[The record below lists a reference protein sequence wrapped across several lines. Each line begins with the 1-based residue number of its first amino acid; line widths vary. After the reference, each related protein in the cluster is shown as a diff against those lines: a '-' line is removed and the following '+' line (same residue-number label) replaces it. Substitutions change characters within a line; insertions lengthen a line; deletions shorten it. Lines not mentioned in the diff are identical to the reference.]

1 MSIVAAV
8 DGTTEADPVVETGF
22 DLASA
27 YDTELHVLHCVTQSE
42 FEERKATV
50 ERVGSFDGYSKSQ
63 RADAAANVANEV
75 VVGTLDDA
83 DFDRISTLGR
93 VGDPV
98 SEITAVADE
107 ISAQY
112 LVIGGR
118 ERSPAGKAVFGST
131 TQSVLFEAD
140 CPVVTV
146 IDDTE

>member
-1 MSIVAAV
+1 MPVLAAV
-8 DGTTEADPVVETGF
+8 DGTVETDSVVETGF

-27 YDTELHVLHCVTQSE
+27 YETELHVLHCVTQSE

-50 ERVGSFDGYSKSQ
+50 ERVGSFQGYSKSQ

-75 VVGTLDDA
+75 VVGTLDNV
-83 DFDRISTLGR
+83 DFEGISTMGR

-98 SEITAVADE
+98 SEITTVADE
-107 ISAQY
+107 IDARY

-146 IDDTE
+146 IDDR